1 MGKLMRAE
9 FFRAFHNKIYMASI
23 GVGLLICI
31 WHFWENVYPLKDY
44 VYTAQYPLSSFAK
57 WLGGDNSS
65 LQPVLYYLLVPIL
78 CALPYA
84 GSYFSDIKTG
94 YVKQVLIRSKKK
106 DYLRSKYI
114 MTFITGAT
122 VSAVPLALDFILTGM
137 VLPAVIPQS
146 GTGIFGGAPKM
157 LMADLFY
164 THPYCYLFLYLILD
178 AVFFGLLT
186 TIALLAAHLT
196 ENRFLVILMPFLCYL
211 FVFSVSQMTGAVQL
225 SPFGFLRPSQPVF
238 STWHIILG
246 ELLLLVLGGGIFLYV
261 STKKEIL

>member
-1 MGKLMRAE
+1 M
-9 FFRAFHNKIYMASI
+9 
-23 GVGLLICI
+23 
-31 WHFWENVYPLKDY
+31 
-44 VYTAQYPLSSFAK
+44 
-57 WLGGDNSS
+57 
-65 LQPVLYYLLVPIL
+65 
-78 CALPYA
+78 
-84 GSYFSDIKTG
+84 
-94 YVKQVLIRSKKK
+94 
-106 DYLRSKYI
+106 
-114 MTFITGAT
+114 
-122 VSAVPLALDFILTGM
+122 PLALDFVLTGM

-211 FVFSVSQMTGAVQL
+211 FIFSVSQMTGAVQL

-238 STWHIILG
+238 STWRIVAG